1 MVDITLSSDRIRTA
15 PIEVRRWIENEL
27 EESLGMRTPVPL
39 PVHHERLVPCAQNEL
54 AQIFDFVRGM
64 PPVLNVLL
72 ELGRET
78 GTALPNNAVM
88 FRLRDIA
95 VHAHLQG
102 ASQVVACLRILNE
115 ALQELRSDSE
125 ALFCAVDEE
134 ERCYIGTATQ
144 AAIREVWRAFVA
156 AHEQTIPSKPITTTA
171 SPPYSIQTTAPTQE
185 PTQDKPQHQVNAA

>member
-27 EESLGMRTPVPL
+27 AESLGMRAPVPL
-39 PVHHERLVPCAQNEL
+39 PVHHERLVPCPRDEL

-78 GTALPNNAVM
+78 GAALPSGAVM
-88 FRLRDIA
+88 FHLRDIA
-95 VHAHLQG
+95 IHAHLQG
-102 ASQVVACLRILNE
+102 GQVAECLKLLNE
-115 ALQELRSDSE
+115 ALQELRSDRHV
-125 ALFCAVDEE
+125 LLCAVDDE
-134 ERCYIGTATQ
+134 ERCYISAETQ

-156 AHEQTIPSKPITTTA
+156 AHEQMIPVKPIMPSA
-171 SPPYSIQTTAPTQE
+171 SPPYSIQPSAP
-185 PTQDKPQHQVNAA
+185 PQDKQQDQVSAA

>member
-1 MVDITLSSDRIRTA
+1 MVDITLSSERIRTA

-27 EESLGMRTPVPL
+27 AESLGMRAPVPL
-39 PVHHERLVPCAQNEL
+39 PVHHEHLVPCMRDEL
-54 AQIFDFVRGM
+54 TQIFDFVRGM

-78 GTALPNNAVM
+78 GMPLPNGALM

-102 ASQVVACLRILNE
+102 ASQVLACLKILNQ
-115 ALQELRSDSE
+115 ALQELRSDSD
-125 ALFCAVDEE
+125 ALLCAVDEE
-134 ERCYIGTATQ
+134 ERCYIGAETQ

-156 AHEQTIPSKPITTTA
+156 AHEQMIPLKPIGTTA
-171 SPPYSIQTTAPTQE
+171 APPYSTQTAAPPQE
-185 PTQDKPQHQVNAA
+185 KPPGQINAA